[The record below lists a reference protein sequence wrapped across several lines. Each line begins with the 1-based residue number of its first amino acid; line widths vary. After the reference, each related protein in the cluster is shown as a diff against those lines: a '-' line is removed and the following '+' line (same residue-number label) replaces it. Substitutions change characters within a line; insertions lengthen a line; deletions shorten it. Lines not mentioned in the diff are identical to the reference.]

1 MTLLSYLDAHIGYSC
16 EKIPNK
22 GEDSW
27 CYSFNERAGLM
38 GVFDGCG
45 GLGAAS
51 YAKISGKTGAYLAS
65 RAVAGAALEWFSQ
78 GSETGVF
85 DMEALKQQMLA
96 YLSVCVKTAD
106 TVQSKFRGS
115 MVRLMPTT
123 ASMWLMEPEQEPGRL
138 KITSIS
144 AGDSRN
150 YILCSSGL
158 MQVSVDDLA
167 GEDAMSNLYNDGAMT
182 NVVSADGRFSL
193 GQEVFSLDI
202 SQSPVLLI
210 SATDGCFGYLRSP
223 MEFELLL
230 LETLMR
236 AVSADQWKML
246 LQQSIGEV
254 AGDDQSLSMAAFGF
268 GSFRDMQQAL
278 LPRYREMAELSAAL
292 GDSTEK
298 RWEVWETYKNNYYC
312 LTEGGAPTR
321 A

>member
-1 MTLLSYLDAHIGYSC
+1 MTLLNSLDAHLGFSC

-27 CYSFNERAGLM
+27 CYSFNERAGIM

-65 RAVAGAALEWFSQ
+65 RAAAGAVVAWFSQ
-78 GSETGVF
+78 SSETSVF
-85 DMEALKQQMLA
+85 DVEALKNQMME

-123 ASMWLMEPEQEPGRL
+123 ASLWLMEPEQGRL
-138 KITSIS
+138 KVTSVS

-150 YILCSSGL
+150 YILCDMGL
-158 MQVSVDDLA
+158 FQISVDDLS

-202 SQSPVLLI
+202 SQSPCILI

-230 LETLMR
+230 LETLMH
-236 AVSADQWKML
+236 ATSADQWNLL
-246 LQQSIGEV
+246 LQKTIGEV

-268 GSFRDMQQAL
+268 GTFGAMQQTL
-278 LPRYREMAELSAAL
+278 IPRYREMENLVSTL

-298 RWEVWETYKNNYYC
+298 RWEVWETYKSNYYR

>member
-1 MTLLSYLDAHIGYSC
+1 MTLLSLLDAHVGYSC
-16 EKIPNK
+16 EKIPSK

-27 CYSFNERAGLM
+27 CYSFNERAGIM

-51 YAKISGKTGAYLAS
+51 YNKLSGKTGAYLSS
-65 RAVAGAALEWFSQ
+65 RAAAGAAMEWFAR
-78 GSETGVF
+78 GCKTGTFNV
-85 DMEALKQQMLA
+85 DTLKQQLMD
-96 YLSVCVKTAD
+96 YLSVCVSAAQ

-123 ASMWLMEPEQEPGRL
+123 ASVWLMEPDQDRL
-138 KITSIS
+138 KVTSVS

-150 YILCSSGL
+150 YILCKSGL
-158 MQVSVDDLA
+158 LQISVDDLS

-182 NVVSADGRFSL
+182 NVISADGQFTL
-193 GQEVFSLDI
+193 KQDMFSLDI
-202 SQSPVLLI
+202 AQSPMILI

-230 LETLMR
+230 LDTLMR
-236 AVSADQWKML
+236 ASSADQWTLL
-246 LQQSIGEV
+246 LQSRIGEV

-268 GSFRDMQQAL
+268 GSFQNMQQTL
-278 LPRYREMAELSAAL
+278 LPRYREMTGLVASL

-298 RWEVWETYKNNYYC
+298 RWEVWETYKTNYYC